1 MVVCNNECIKQI
13 GNYLQIKCGKLSTD
27 ASGRIPVVTGIGDS
41 NEKITGF
48 GTIVISLAK
57 QCSKSQF
64 GKTPEDEALVRQW
77 IEYAV
82 CYGNYVDL
90 MQTARQVLKE
100 LNSVLATRAYFVAN
114 SQTLADIVLYY
125 VLHSVMIVCVLASA
139 HSLPAESMQFLFL
152 YNESDWY
159 DVVKH
164 PCIRVRVF
172 YI

>member
-1 MVVCNNECIKQI
+1 M
-13 GNYLQIKCGKLSTD
+13 
-27 ASGRIPVVTGIGDS
+27 IPVVTGIGDS

-125 VLHSVMIVCVLASA
+125 VLHSVMAELTYQEKEQYLHLSRWFNNIQQDP
-139 HSLPAESMQFLFL
+139 SLRQNNKLIPFSRTPL
-152 YNESDWY
+152 YG
-159 DVVKH
+159 
-164 PCIRVRVF
+164 
-172 YI
+172 